1 MESGSWKDVWYADRL
16 IHLPIMASIVF
27 GTFQGY
33 LKDRIAGGLPYAL
46 ADGMFLL
53 AVLAWLGTIAV
64 RNAPLRGP
72 GATVSIIVTIIV
84 VPIVYFLFPGAT
96 LLVRMAGLRSWIL
109 FPMAALIAM
118 SAIRTVG
125 QVRAYIGLLMIL
137 CVITALY
144 GIRQYFAG
152 PEVLLDIGELAQL
165 RHGST
170 LRYVLGSGRLGFR
183 AFSTF
188 TFPGPFAAMMVF
200 GILLAAGTVT
210 SKLEKPKTRWM
221 YGFLIPLFFI
231 GLTVSGTRAALIILA
246 LGLVTL
252 FWYRRLTLVQ
262 MLLVPFG
269 IIAVHLTTVFAAGQL
284 LDRFRTLLVEEGL
297 FWLYVSAPIKTA
309 LEYLAEHPFGI
320 GLGRTGIGVPFAIT
334 QRMPTDYF
342 VFTDG
347 DVGRAAV
354 EMGLLG
360 LVIILLIVV
369 VVVLYAPPAL
379 RTLRGS
385 SADATA
391 LGIGPLLIASAV
403 GISIGSPLSSIPHGL
418 IWWFLFG
425 ALMKLAMMRSQEL
438 AAPDS

>member
-231 GLTVSGTRAALIILA
+231 GLTVSGTRAALISTAAA
-246 LGLVTL
+246 LMSSRSLRPAA
-252 FWYRRLTLVQ
+252 F
-262 MLLVPFG
+262 F
-269 IIAVHLTTVFAAGQL
+269 HTTVA
-284 LDRFRTLLVEEGL
+284 V
-297 FWLYVSAPIKTA
+297 
-309 LEYLAEHPFGI
+309 
-320 GLGRTGIGVPFAIT
+320 
-334 QRMPTDYF
+334 MP
-342 VFTDG
+342 
-347 DVGRAAV
+347 
-354 EMGLLG
+354 
-360 LVIILLIVV
+360 
-369 VVVLYAPPAL
+369 P
-379 RTLRGS
+379 
-385 SADATA
+385 
-391 LGIGPLLIASAV
+391 
-403 GISIGSPLSSIPHGL
+403 SIP
-418 IWWFLFG
+418 
-425 ALMKLAMMRSQEL
+425 AR
-438 AAPDS
+438 APQRVVRRHQSANTSGGPNEAPRPVQA

>member
-27 GTFQGY
+27 GTFQSY
-33 LKDRIAGGLPYAL
+33 LKDRIEGVLPYVL
-46 ADGMFLL
+46 ADAMFLL
-53 AVLAWLGTIAV
+53 AILAWLGTLAV
-64 RNAPLRGP
+64 RNTPLRGP
-72 GATVSIIVTIIV
+72 GATVSIILTV
-84 VPIVYFLFPGAT
+84 VAIPIVYFLFPGAT

-109 FPMAALIAM
+109 FPMAALIAL

-125 QVRAYIGLLMIL
+125 QVRAYIGLLMGL
-137 CVITALY
+137 CVVTALY

-152 PEVLLDIGELAQL
+152 PEVLLDIGQLAQL

-170 LRYVLGSGRLGFR
+170 LTYLLGSGRLGFR

-188 TFPGPFAAMMVF
+188 TFPAPFAAMMVF
-200 GILLAAGTVT
+200 GMLLACGTVT
-210 SKLEKPKTRWM
+210 SKLEKPKTRWI

-231 GLTVSGTRAALIILA
+231 GMTVSGTRSALIILA

-252 FWYRRLTLVQ
+252 FWYRRLTLIQ
-262 MLLVPFG
+262 MLLVPVG
-269 IIAVHLTTVFAAGQL
+269 VIALHLVTVFTAGQL
-284 LDRFRTLLVEEGL
+284 LDRYRTLLVEEGL

-309 LEYLAEHPFGI
+309 LTYLTIHPFGI

-347 DVGRAAV
+347 DIGRAAV
-354 EMGLLG
+354 EMGLFG
-360 LVIILLIVV
+360 LVVLLLIVV
-369 VVVLYAPPAL
+369 AVVLYAPPAL

-385 SADATA
+385 NADATA
-391 LGIGPLLIASAV
+391 LGIGPLLMASAV
-403 GISIGSPLSSIPHGL
+403 GIFIGSPLSSIPHGL

-438 AAPDS
+438 ATSDS